1 MKKTLVLTLVL
12 LMACQINAQI
22 AHWIIPPYY
31 DSIDISSESDLIITD
46 SVNKK
51 IVWTSEGERLF
62 KTADQWHPFKE
73 GYAVI
78 TERNSDIILGFYDLD
93 GNFTPMEVEDCY
105 IAHNYPY
112 FSDGYLLVK
121 KDGTYGFADT
131 KGKKLKGHTRSG
143 ILSLFVSAYPFHHGF
158 ASCCNYEK
166 PEKPNEKE
174 LYNFLIKPNN
184 NKLQELSLSFNGKYF
199 SPSDVE
205 FISSVNDEGIGIIV
219 AKKKVY
225 YFKGE
230 AELEPVCAEEGNL
243 KKQAK
248 LKGRLSECLTRLDN
262 SGYVLYMSCGK
273 SDSDQYSCR
282 FDERMIPLEIGPNYN
297 RIPFKINRTTKEE
310 KASPLT
316 ITEKNGLFGFAIDG
330 VEILPPQFE
339 AIHKCFGND
348 AIVKT
353 AGKLGLLRIS
363 KDDSFLPT
371 INGGKEIC
379 FLHRT
384 FHTNIH
390 IDMPSYI
397 SPQKTLI
404 NSLDTSCNIK
414 VTSRDAKETLQG
426 NSLEYDCELDFP
438 VLLYNYT
445 LENPTD
451 PKQKTIPVVYP
462 IQIITDGIIFPV
474 INLEANVWYRKYITI
489 EIDEST
495 KTVNNGTGTFTFDV
509 NTRLSNDDYYRITVD
524 IEADSSYL
532 NPECQPFA
540 SNNSRFRGIV
550 HNLKEGANDITIK
563 VFEDG
568 CPPILIPHTITYT
581 KPSAKNKYKKEGI
594 VIKKKAE
601 EGDQEEKDAQWRY

>member
-1 MKKTLVLTLVL
+1 MKKTLVLLLAL
-12 LMACQINAQI
+12 LMACQINAQV
-22 AHWIIPPYY
+22 AHWIIHPDY
-31 DSIDISSESDLIITD
+31 DSIYIASESGIIITD

-62 KTADQWHPFKE
+62 KTADRLHPFNE

-78 TERNSDIILGFYDLD
+78 TERNSDMILGFYDLD
-93 GNFTPMEVEDCY
+93 GNFTPIEEDCF
-105 IAHNYPY
+105 IAHNYPF

-121 KDGTYGFADT
+121 KNGKYAFSDT
-131 KGKKLKGHTRSG
+131 KGKLHGPKGGYG
-143 ILSLFVSAYPFHHGF
+143 IISAYPFHHGF
-158 ASCCNYEK
+158 ASCRNYEK
-166 PEKPNEKE
+166 PDKPNEKE
-174 LYNFLIKPNN
+174 VYNFLIKPNN
-184 NKLQELSLSFNGKYF
+184 NKLQELSLSFNGKIF
-199 SPSDVE
+199 SPDDVE
-205 FISSVNDEGIGIIV
+205 FISSVNDEGLGIIV

-230 AELEPVCAEEGNL
+230 AELQPLCAEEGNL

-248 LKGRLSECLTRLDN
+248 LKGKLSECLTRLDK

-273 SDSDQYSCR
+273 SESEQISCR
-282 FDERMIPLEIGPNYN
+282 FDERMIPLEIGPNQN

-310 KASPLT
+310 KAAPLV
-316 ITEKNGLFGFAIDG
+316 ITEKYGLFGFAIDG

-339 AIHKCFGND
+339 AIYKCIDNE
-348 AIVKT
+348 AVVKT
-353 AGKLGLLRIS
+353 SGKLGLLRIS
-363 KDDSFLPT
+363 KDDTFHPT
-371 INGGKEIC
+371 INRGKEIC
-379 FLHRT
+379 FRHRT
-384 FHTNIH
+384 ALTTIH

-397 SPQKTLI
+397 PPKKTLI
-404 NSLDTSCNIK
+404 NSLDTSCHIIIGTRNP
-414 VTSRDAKETLQG
+414 KETLQG
-426 NSLEYDCELDFP
+426 NSLEYECELDFP
-438 VLLYNYT
+438 TLLYNYT
-445 LENPTD
+445 LENPNN

-462 IQIITDGIIFPV
+462 IQIVSDGIKFPEIDV
-474 INLEANVWYRKYITI
+474 EANVWYHKSITI
-489 EIDEST
+489 DIDEST

-509 NTRLSNDDYYRITVD
+509 NTERLSKDDYYRINVD

-550 HNLKEGANDITIK
+550 HNLYEGANDITIK

-568 CPPILIPHTITYT
+568 CPPTLIPHTITYT

-601 EGDQEEKDAQWRY
+601 KEDVEEKDAQWRY